1 MLDWEILLEDR
12 HLRSA
17 WITLASMI
25 LPALS
30 CQAAEPQ
37 QAADWPM
44 FNRDLAGTR
53 YSPLT
58 QINTANVGTL
68 TKAWTYL
75 FNREGK
81 TISGD
86 SAFELYQ
93 EITPI
98 VVNGLMYLP
107 SGDRV
112 VALEPETGKEIWT
125 YELHGGLASFR
136 GLAYWPGDRNNP
148 PRIIFTTA
156 RKMMALNARTGKV
169 DPGFGSEGEVPLTVP
184 YDGAPTIYKNMLL
197 IGTNFYGPGERHIG
211 PQTRS
216 GRRPD
221 PRRAWLRRPHR
232 QGTLDFSH
240 LPASGRGRQRHLGE

>member
-1 MLDWEILLEDR
+1 MKPLILALIYCSTA
-12 HLRSA
+12 SA
-17 WITLASMI
+17 
-25 LPALS
+25 
-30 CQAAEPQ
+30 Q
-37 QAADWPM
+37 QGVDWPM

-58 QINTANVGTL
+58 QINAANVANL
-68 TKAWTYL
+68 TRAWTYA

-86 SAFELYQ
+86 SPSELYQ

-98 VVNGLMYLP
+98 VVNGVMYLP

-125 YELHGGLASFR
+125 YELKSGLASFR
-136 GLAYWPGDRNNP
+136 GVAYWPGDRDNP

-169 DPGFGSEGEVPLTVP
+169 DPGFGNEGEVPLLVP
-184 YDGAPTIYKNMLL
+184 TSSMFLKIVGAP
-197 IGTNFYGPGERHIG
+197 
-211 PQTRS
+211 S
-216 GRRPD
+216 
-221 PRRAWLRRPHR
+221 
-232 QGTLDFSH
+232 
-240 LPASGRGRQRHLGE
+240 